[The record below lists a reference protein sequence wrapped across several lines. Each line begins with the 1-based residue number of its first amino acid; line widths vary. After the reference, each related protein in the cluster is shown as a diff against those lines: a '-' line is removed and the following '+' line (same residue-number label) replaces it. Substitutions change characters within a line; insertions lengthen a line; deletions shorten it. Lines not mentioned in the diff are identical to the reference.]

1 MCSWRIPVKHFVIMH
16 KLWASTYKE
25 LLLLLRDWGGVT
37 ILFIMPLLLLVVIT
51 SVQDSTFK
59 TITDFKIPVLLVD
72 NDNGEVSKSI
82 IENLSESN
90 SFEIIQIDSEENARE
105 SVFSGKKQLAI
116 IIPEN
121 LSSSL
126 QLKVDQNVA
135 GILEK
140 FGLEQ
145 DEDNN
150 TPELIPP
157 KEVRLYFDPATQLSF
172 KTSVKNGIDKMI
184 SKIEIQSIYKA
195 FQSELGE
202 DDISSEEN
210 TFFDTESFISFNEIL
225 PTKGNKEIIPNS
237 AQHNVPAWALFAIFF
252 IIVPLSINLVKEKN
266 QGTFIRLR
274 TNPVRYATVLGGKTI
289 VYLGVC
295 LIQFTLML
303 IVGLYLFPLIGL
315 PKIDVSGKLPLLYTV
330 AIFAGLAAIGLGLL
344 LGTIAKTQEQSAPFG
359 AILVVILAAIGG
371 VWVPVFVMPN
381 FMQSLS
387 KISPMNWGLEA
398 FYDVFLRNASF
409 ANILPE
415 ILLLLLFFILT
426 LLIAIIYNRN
436 QNAV

>member
-1 MCSWRIPVKHFVIMH
+1 MH
-16 KLWASTYKE
+16 KLLASTYKE

-72 NDNGEVSKSI
+72 NDKGEVSKSI

-105 SVFSGKKQLAI
+105 SVFSGKEQLAI

-150 TPELIPP
+150 TPKLIPP

-202 DDISSEEN
+202 DDISSEDT

-274 TNPVRYATVLGGKTI
+274 TNPVQYSTVLGGKTI

-303 IVGLYLFPLIGL
+303 FVGLYLFPLIGL
-315 PKIDVSGKLPLLYTV
+315 PKIDVSGKLSLLYTV

-359 AILVVILAAIGG
+359 AIMVVILAAIGG
-371 VWVPVFVMPN
+371 VWVPVFVMPK

-415 ILLLLLFFILT
+415 ILLLLLFFMLT